1 MKLIV
6 RVVSVA
12 LLATL
17 FSGLSMAQEKLTFRA
32 PDESAFT
39 NYVTAV
45 LEEAYRELGIQ
56 LNYIDLP
63 RVRGE
68 QLAAE
73 GTIAGE
79 LAEHSLESK
88 RHELRRAFST
98 IHV

>member
-1 MKLIV
+1 
-6 RVVSVA
+6 
-12 LLATL
+12 
-17 FSGLSMAQEKLTFRA
+17 MAQEKLTFRA

-56 LNYIDLP
+56 LEYIELP
-63 RVRGE
+63 RIRGE

-79 LAEHSLESK
+79 LGRTPSLEASVC
-88 RHELRRAFST
+88 LGFCPSRAPSSVARGAT
-98 IHV
+98 PSAGTRPT